1 MRTNDFTAKQI
12 ILGLVEVVRLEIESK
27 KKTLSIGDEEL
38 VQKIM
43 SKISEANKE
52 FATEKEELRYWGIV
66 TREVAW
72 YEANT
77 EESEEIINRLKSGDQ
92 LFAQKFFY
100 STNTNG
106 CNISRFRSK
115 ILANIKQTYKIE
127 VSVEEFGDILYTF
140 LWNEGTWSI
149 LDKYSRKSSFF
160 CWLSEVAQHELIRY
174 LEDMK
179 LINVTRERTAGNT
192 RLLGLSIAPEMWEYI
207 LNDTMP
213 NGLYKDVLF
222 STLVERNTEEKMMK
236 SFCLKIEDLHR
247 LQKKAEADLKDRLIR
262 SDRGYE
268 ELVLRDKTPRVIEVS
283 EEFAKDFCVWQEG
296 KSNANPLADVLGVD
310 LNHEDLQKK
319 VVDFLYTIPQKL
331 KWTEEERIVWTLRF
345 IEDTAPIEV
354 AERIGRKRSWVD
366 TKYSRL
372 NARFN
377 KAVKDWWSKN
387 AKIVGESLVQIVI
400 EHQTFIP
407 LLL

>member
-1 MRTNDFTAKQI
+1 MRTNDFTAKQT

-100 STNTNG
+100 STNPNG

-222 STLVERNTEEKMMK
+222 STLVKRNTEEKMMK
-236 SFCLKIEDLHR
+236 SFCLKKEDLHR

-387 AKIVGESLVQIVI
+387 AK
-400 EHQTFIP
+400 
-407 LLL
+407 

>member
-1 MRTNDFTAKQI
+1 MRTNDFTAKQT

-27 KKTLSIGDEEL
+27 KKTLTIGDEEL

-43 SKISEANKE
+43 SKVSEANKE

-222 STLVERNTEEKMMK
+222 STLVKRNTEEKMMK
-236 SFCLKIEDLHR
+236 SFCLKKEDLHR

-345 IEDTAPIEV
+345 IEDTAPVEV

-372 NARFN
+372 NVRFN
-377 KAVKDWWSKN
+377 KAVKEWWAEN
-387 AKIVGESLVQIVI
+387 AK
-400 EHQTFIP
+400 
-407 LLL
+407 

>member
-1 MRTNDFTAKQI
+1 MRTNDFTAKQT

-27 KKTLSIGDEEL
+27 KKTLTIGDEEL

-43 SKISEANKE
+43 SKVSEANKE

-236 SFCLKIEDLHR
+236 SFCLKKEDLHR

-372 NARFN
+372 NVRFN
-377 KAVKDWWSKN
+377 KAVKEWWAEN
-387 AKIVGESLVQIVI
+387 AK
-400 EHQTFIP
+400 
-407 LLL
+407 

>member
-1 MRTNDFTAKQI
+1 MRTNDFTAKQT

-43 SKISEANKE
+43 SKVSEVNKK

-149 LDKYSRKSSFF
+149 LDKYLRKSSFF

-310 LNHEDLQKK
+310 LNQEDLQKK

-377 KAVKDWWSKN
+377 KAVKEWWSKN
-387 AKIVGESLVQIVI
+387 AR
-400 EHQTFIP
+400 
-407 LLL
+407 

>member
-213 NGLYKDVLF
+213 NSLYKDVLF
-222 STLVERNTEEKMMK
+222 STLVKRNTEEKMMK
-236 SFCLKIEDLHR
+236 SFCLKKEDLHR
-247 LQKKAEADLKDRLIR
+247 LQKRAEADLKDRLIR

-387 AKIVGESLVQIVI
+387 AK
-400 EHQTFIP
+400 
-407 LLL
+407 

>member
-1 MRTNDFTAKQI
+1 MRTNDFTAKQT

-43 SKISEANKE
+43 SKVSEVNKK

-236 SFCLKIEDLHR
+236 SFCLKKEDLHR

-372 NARFN
+372 NVRFN
-377 KAVKDWWSKN
+377 KAVKEWWAEH
-387 AKIVGESLVQIVI
+387 AK
-400 EHQTFIP
+400 
-407 LLL
+407 

>member
-27 KKTLSIGDEEL
+27 KKTLTIGDEEL

-43 SKISEANKE
+43 SKVSEANKE

-268 ELVLRDKTPRVIEVS
+268 ELVLRDKSPRVIEVS

-387 AKIVGESLVQIVI
+387 AK
-400 EHQTFIP
+400 
-407 LLL
+407 

>member
-1 MRTNDFTAKQI
+1 MRTNDFTAKQT

-43 SKISEANKE
+43 DKVSEANKE
-52 FATEKEELRYWGIV
+52 FATEKEELRYWGVV

-268 ELVLRDKTPRVIEVS
+268 ELVLRDKSPRVIEVS

-345 IEDTAPIEV
+345 IEDTAPVEV

-387 AKIVGESLVQIVI
+387 AK
-400 EHQTFIP
+400 
-407 LLL
+407 

>member
-268 ELVLRDKTPRVIEVS
+268 ELVLRDKSPRVIEVS

-387 AKIVGESLVQIVI
+387 AK
-400 EHQTFIP
+400 
-407 LLL
+407 

>member
-43 SKISEANKE
+43 SKVSEANKE
-52 FATEKEELRYWGIV
+52 FTTEKEELRYWGIV

-268 ELVLRDKTPRVIEVS
+268 ELVLRDKSPRVIEVS

-377 KAVKDWWSKN
+377 KAVKEWWAEN
-387 AKIVGESLVQIVI
+387 AK
-400 EHQTFIP
+400 
-407 LLL
+407 

>member
-1 MRTNDFTAKQI
+1 MRTNDFTAKQT

-52 FATEKEELRYWGIV
+52 FATEKEELRYWGVV

-236 SFCLKIEDLHR
+236 SFCLKKEDLHR

-345 IEDTAPIEV
+345 IEDTAPVEV

-372 NARFN
+372 NVRFN
-377 KAVKDWWSKN
+377 KAVKEWWAEN
-387 AKIVGESLVQIVI
+387 AK
-400 EHQTFIP
+400 
-407 LLL
+407 

>member
-1 MRTNDFTAKQI
+1 MRTNDFTAKQT
-12 ILGLVEVVRLEIESK
+12 ILGLIEVVRLEIESK
-27 KKTLSIGDEEL
+27 KKTLTIGDEEL

-43 SKISEANKE
+43 SKVSEANKE

-222 STLVERNTEEKMMK
+222 STLVKRNTEEKMMK
-236 SFCLKIEDLHR
+236 SFCLKKEDLHR

-372 NARFN
+372 NVRFN
-377 KAVKDWWSKN
+377 KAVKEWWAEN
-387 AKIVGESLVQIVI
+387 AK
-400 EHQTFIP
+400 
-407 LLL
+407 

>member
-1 MRTNDFTAKQI
+1 MRTNSFTTKQT

-27 KKTLSIGDEEL
+27 NKTLSIGDNEL

-52 FATEKEELRYWGIV
+52 FATEKEELRYWGVV

-77 EESEEIINRLKSGDQ
+77 EESEEIISRLKSGDP

-100 STNTNG
+100 CTNANG

-115 ILANIKQTYKIE
+115 ILANIKQTYKID

-140 LWNEGTWSI
+140 LWNEGTWSV

-160 CWLSEVAQHELIRY
+160 CWLAEVAQHELVRY
-174 LEDMK
+174 LEEMK
-179 LINVTRERTAGNT
+179 LINVTRERTVGNT

-213 NGLYKDVLF
+213 NGLYKDFLF
-222 STLVERNTEEKMMK
+222 STLVERDTEEKMMK
-236 SFCLKIEDLHR
+236 SFCLEKEELHK

-262 SDRGYE
+262 SDSGYE
-268 ELVLRDKTPRVIEVS
+268 DLVLRSKSPRIIEVS
-283 EEFAKDFCVWQEG
+283 DEFAKDFCVWQEG
-296 KSNANPLADVLGVD
+296 KSNVSLLADVLGVD
-310 LNHEDLQKK
+310 LNNEDLQKK
-319 VVDFLYTIPQKL
+319 VVEFLYTIPQKL

-377 KAVKDWWSKN
+377 KAIKEWWAKN
-387 AKIVGESLVQIVI
+387 VNE
-400 EHQTFIP
+400 
-407 LLL
+407 

>member
-1 MRTNDFTAKQI
+1 MRTNDFTAKQT

-27 KKTLSIGDEEL
+27 KKTLTIGDEEL

-43 SKISEANKE
+43 SKVSEANKE

-100 STNTNG
+100 STNING

-192 RLLGLSIAPEMWEYI
+192 RLLGLSIAPEMWKYI

-236 SFCLKIEDLHR
+236 SFCLKKEDLHR

-387 AKIVGESLVQIVI
+387 AK
-400 EHQTFIP
+400 
-407 LLL
+407 

>member
-1 MRTNDFTAKQI
+1 MRTNDFTAKQT

-43 SKISEANKE
+43 SKVSEVNKE

-179 LINVTRERTAGNT
+179 LINVTRGRTAGNT

-213 NGLYKDVLF
+213 NGLYKDILF

-236 SFCLKIEDLHR
+236 SFCLKKEDLHR

-372 NARFN
+372 NVRFN
-377 KAVKDWWSKN
+377 KAVKEWWAEN
-387 AKIVGESLVQIVI
+387 AK
-400 EHQTFIP
+400 
-407 LLL
+407 

>member
-1 MRTNDFTAKQI
+1 MRTNDFTAKQT

-43 SKISEANKE
+43 SKVSEANKE

-100 STNTNG
+100 SSNTNE

-236 SFCLKIEDLHR
+236 SFCLKKEDLHR

-387 AKIVGESLVQIVI
+387 AK
-400 EHQTFIP
+400 
-407 LLL
+407 

>member
-1 MRTNDFTAKQI
+1 MRTNDFTAKQT

-27 KKTLSIGDEEL
+27 RKTLSASDEKL
-38 VQKIM
+38 AQKIM
-43 SKISEANKE
+43 DKVSEANKE
-52 FATEKEELRYWGIV
+52 FATEKEELRYWGVV

-127 VSVEEFGDILYTF
+127 VSVEEFGDILYSF

-179 LINVTRERTAGNT
+179 LINITRERTAGNT

-236 SFCLKIEDLHR
+236 SFCLKKEDLHR

-372 NARFN
+372 NVRFN
-377 KAVKDWWSKN
+377 KAVKEWWAEN
-387 AKIVGESLVQIVI
+387 AK
-400 EHQTFIP
+400 
-407 LLL
+407 

>member
-1 MRTNDFTAKQI
+1 MRTNNFTAKQT

-38 VQKIM
+38 VQKVM
-43 SKISEANKE
+43 SKVSEANKE
-52 FATEKEELRYWGIV
+52 FATEKEELRYWGVV

-127 VSVEEFGDILYTF
+127 VSVEEFGDILYSF

-236 SFCLKIEDLHR
+236 SFCLKKEDLHR

-283 EEFAKDFCVWQEG
+283 EEFTKDFCVWQEG

-387 AKIVGESLVQIVI
+387 AK
-400 EHQTFIP
+400 
-407 LLL
+407 

>member
-1 MRTNDFTAKQI
+1 MRTNSFTTKQT

-27 KKTLSIGDEEL
+27 NKTLSIGDNEL

-43 SKISEANKE
+43 SKISEANKV
-52 FATEKEELRYWGIV
+52 FATEKEELRYWGVV

-77 EESEEIINRLKSGDQ
+77 EESEEIISRLKSGDR

-100 STNTNG
+100 STNANG

-140 LWNEGTWSI
+140 LWNEGTWSV

-160 CWLSEVAQHELIRY
+160 CWLAEVAQHELVRY
-174 LEDMK
+174 LEEMK
-179 LINVTRERTAGNT
+179 LINVTRERTVGNT

-213 NGLYKDVLF
+213 NGLYKDFLF
-222 STLVERNTEEKMMK
+222 STLVERDTEEKMMK
-236 SFCLKIEDLHR
+236 SFCLEKEELHK

-262 SDRGYE
+262 SDSGYE
-268 ELVLRDKTPRVIEVS
+268 DLVLRSKSPRIIEVS
-283 EEFAKDFCVWQEG
+283 DEFAKDFCVWQEG
-296 KSNANPLADVLGVD
+296 KSDVSLLADVLGVD
-310 LNHEDLQKK
+310 LNNEDLQKK
-319 VVDFLYTIPQKL
+319 VVEFLYTIPQKL

-377 KAVKDWWSKN
+377 KAIKEWWAKN
-387 AKIVGESLVQIVI
+387 VNE
-400 EHQTFIP
+400 
-407 LLL
+407 

>member
-1 MRTNDFTAKQI
+1 MRTNVFTANQT
-12 ILGLVEVVRLEIESK
+12 ILGFVEVVRLEIESK

-43 SKISEANKE
+43 SKVSEANKE

-192 RLLGLSIAPEMWEYI
+192 RLLGLSIAPEMWDYI

-236 SFCLKIEDLHR
+236 SFCLKKEDLHR

-268 ELVLRDKTPRVIEVS
+268 ELVLRDKTPRIIEVS
-283 EEFAKDFCVWQEG
+283 DDFAKDFCVWQEG

-387 AKIVGESLVQIVI
+387 AK
-400 EHQTFIP
+400 
-407 LLL
+407 

>member
-43 SKISEANKE
+43 DKVSEANKE
-52 FATEKEELRYWGIV
+52 FATEKEELRYWGVV

-222 STLVERNTEEKMMK
+222 STMVERNTEEKMMK
-236 SFCLKIEDLHR
+236 SFCLKKEDLHR

-372 NARFN
+372 NVRFN
-377 KAVKDWWSKN
+377 KAVKEWWAEN
-387 AKIVGESLVQIVI
+387 AK
-400 EHQTFIP
+400 
-407 LLL
+407 

>member
-268 ELVLRDKTPRVIEVS
+268 ELVLRDKSPRVIEVS
-283 EEFAKDFCVWQEG
+283 EEFAKDFCVWQVG

-387 AKIVGESLVQIVI
+387 AK
-400 EHQTFIP
+400 
-407 LLL
+407 

>member
-1 MRTNDFTAKQI
+1 MRTNDFTAKQT

-43 SKISEANKE
+43 DKVSEANKE

-222 STLVERNTEEKMMK
+222 STLVKRNTEEKMMK

-268 ELVLRDKTPRVIEVS
+268 ELVLRDKSPRVIEVS

-387 AKIVGESLVQIVI
+387 AK
-400 EHQTFIP
+400 
-407 LLL
+407 

>member
-1 MRTNDFTAKQI
+1 MRTNDFTAKQT
-12 ILGLVEVVRLEIESK
+12 ILGLIEVVRLEIESK

-43 SKISEANKE
+43 SKVSEVNKE

-92 LFAQKFFY
+92 LFVQKFFY

-179 LINVTRERTAGNT
+179 LINVTRGRTAGNT

-236 SFCLKIEDLHR
+236 SFCLKKEDLHR

-372 NARFN
+372 NVRFN
-377 KAVKDWWSKN
+377 KAVKEWWAEN
-387 AKIVGESLVQIVI
+387 AK
-400 EHQTFIP
+400 
-407 LLL
+407 

>member
-1 MRTNDFTAKQI
+1 MRTNDFTAKQT

-27 KKTLSIGDEEL
+27 KKTLSICDKEL

-140 LWNEGTWSI
+140 LWNEGTWNI

-213 NGLYKDVLF
+213 NGLYKNVLF
-222 STLVERNTEEKMMK
+222 STLVKRNTEEKMMK
-236 SFCLKIEDLHR
+236 SFCLKKEDLHR

-283 EEFAKDFCVWQEG
+283 EEFARDFCVWQEG

-372 NARFN
+372 NVRFN
-377 KAVKDWWSKN
+377 KAVKEWWAEN
-387 AKIVGESLVQIVI
+387 AK
-400 EHQTFIP
+400 
-407 LLL
+407 

>member
-1 MRTNDFTAKQI
+1 MRTNDFTAKQT

-43 SKISEANKE
+43 SKVSEVNKE

-160 CWLSEVAQHELIRY
+160 CWLSAVAQHELIRY

-236 SFCLKIEDLHR
+236 SFCLKKEDLHR
-247 LQKKAEADLKDRLIR
+247 LQKKAEADLEDRLIR

-372 NARFN
+372 NVRFN
-377 KAVKDWWSKN
+377 KAVKEWWAEH
-387 AKIVGESLVQIVI
+387 AK
-400 EHQTFIP
+400 
-407 LLL
+407 

>member
-1 MRTNDFTAKQI
+1 MRTNDFTAKQT

-43 SKISEANKE
+43 SKVSDANKE
-52 FATEKEELRYWGIV
+52 FATEKEELRYWSVV

-72 YEANT
+72 HEANT

-100 STNTNG
+100 GTNTNG

-127 VSVEEFGDILYTF
+127 ISVEEFGDILYSF
-140 LWNEGTWSI
+140 LWNEGTWSV

-213 NGLYKDVLF
+213 NGLYKDILF

-236 SFCLKIEDLHR
+236 SFCLKKEDLHR

-296 KSNANPLADVLGVD
+296 KSNANPLADVLGID

-387 AKIVGESLVQIVI
+387 AK
-400 EHQTFIP
+400 
-407 LLL
+407 